1 MPTTF
6 YLRNN
11 NIGVN
16 SYRVNTLERGASVAT
31 LTINTTSGGTN
42 ISGGFWATKP
52 LAGFTLSGSVTI
64 STRASES
71 NAQANAGMRYRLY
84 KWSPSS
90 GLSAALLTLTQA
102 AELTTTNATVSLSGT
117 PTSTV
122 FANGDVLVV
131 EVAITNVG
139 GTMGAGR
146 TVDVTYNGATAN
158 ATGDSF
164 FTITENVALK
174 QRVTTTG

>member
-1 MPTTF
+1 MATTF

-11 NIGVN
+11 DIGIN
-16 SYRVNTLERGASVAT
+16 SYRLNTLERGASVTT
-31 LTINTTSGGTN
+31 LTINTTSGGTD

-52 LAGFTLSGSVTI
+52 LIGFTLSGSVTI

-71 NAQANAGMRYRLY
+71 NGQANAGMRYRLY
-84 KWSPSS
+84 KWSPSG
-90 GLSAALLTLTQA
+90 GLSAALLTLTQG
-102 AELTTTNATVSLSGT
+102 AELTTTNATVSLTGT

-139 GTMGAGR
+139 TMGSGR
-146 TVDVTYNGATAN
+146 TVNVTYNGATAN
-158 ATGDSF
+158 ASGDSF
-164 FTITENVALK
+164 FTITENVLQK